1 MKQGRN
7 LLPQGL
13 INANKQEVCAG
24 DCISWCQDEWNG
36 VLIDCKTDMVAA
48 INIPQQFPS
57 FTIPSRT
64 HHPGSIS
71 GPLVAIS

>member
-13 INANKQEVCAG
+13 INANKQEVYAG

-48 INIPQQFPS
+48 IFHNNSPPLQYLYTTLGAYQV
-57 FTIPSRT
+57 
-64 HHPGSIS
+64 PGCHIL
-71 GPLVAIS
+71 G